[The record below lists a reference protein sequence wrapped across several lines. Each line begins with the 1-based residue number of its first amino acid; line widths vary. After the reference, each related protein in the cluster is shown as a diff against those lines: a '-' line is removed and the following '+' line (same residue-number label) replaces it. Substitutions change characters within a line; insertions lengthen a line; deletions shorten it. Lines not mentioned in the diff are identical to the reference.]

1 MTEMMVN
8 TIIIIF
14 NIISNIFS
22 LKNFILIKFQI
33 FEKGV
38 IRYIDVTAD
47 QDQLQDLMYKV
58 KDAVKQTDRLIDNLT
73 K

>member
-1 MTEMMVN
+1 MTEMIVN

>member
-1 MTEMMVN
+1 MTEMMLN

>member
-14 NIISNIFS
+14 NIISNILS